1 MIEISSATKLFDDF
15 VAVSG
20 ISVTIPDKC
29 IFGMVGSNGA
39 GKSTLMRMITGVY
52 RPDAGDI
59 KIDGESVFENP
70 NVKQRMVF
78 VADDLYYMGNASMDR
93 MSLVYKAVYPKFDV
107 KYYEDLKKMFGLDG
121 KKSMTTLSKG
131 MKRQAITILALSC
144 RTDYIFFDETFDG
157 LDPVIRGVVKS
168 LLCKDIID
176 RGATAIITSHSLR
189 ELEDTCDQLAL
200 LHKGGLVL
208 QSDIGSLKTNL
219 FKIQV
224 AYRTEYDKTDIER
237 LFANLSD
244 GEARILHFVR
254 HGRVINIIMRGDND
268 KVMQALGADEPLLIE
283 SLPLTLEEVFTYEM
297 EALGYSFEAVLPGKE
312 AVNE

>member
-1 MIEISSATKLFDDF
+1 MIEIQGATKFFDDF
-15 VAVSG
+15 LAVSD
-20 ISVTIPDKC
+20 ISVTVPDKC

-52 RPDAGDI
+52 KTDGGSI
-59 KIDGESVFENP
+59 KIDGENVFENP
-70 NVKQRMVF
+70 DVKQRMVF

-93 MSLVYKAVYPKFDV
+93 MSLVYRAVYPKFDV
-107 KYYEDLKKMFGLDG
+107 KYYEELKKMFGLNG
-121 KKSMTTLSKG
+121 KKSMTTFSKG

-208 QSDIGSLKTNL
+208 QSDIGRLKTNL
-219 FKIQV
+219 FKIQA
-224 AYRTEYDKTDIER
+224 AYRTEYNKDDVLR
-237 LFANLSD
+237 LLSGLSD
-244 GEARILHFVR
+244 EKAHMLHFSR
-254 HGRVINIIMRGDND
+254 HGRVINVIMRGDNEAVID
-268 KVMQALGADEPLLIE
+268 AMQADDPLLIE

-297 EALGYSFEAVLPGKE
+297 EALGYSFEGVLPDKE
-312 AVNE
+312 AAHE

>member
-1 MIEISSATKLFDDF
+1 MIEISSATKLFDGF

-121 KKSMTTLSKG
+121 KKSMTTFSKG

>member
-1 MIEISSATKLFDDF
+1 MIEISSATKLFDGF

-121 KKSMTTLSKG
+121 RKSMTTFSKG
-131 MKRQAITILALSC
+131 MKHQAITILALSC

-268 KVMQALGADEPLLIE
+268 KVMQALGEDEPILVE